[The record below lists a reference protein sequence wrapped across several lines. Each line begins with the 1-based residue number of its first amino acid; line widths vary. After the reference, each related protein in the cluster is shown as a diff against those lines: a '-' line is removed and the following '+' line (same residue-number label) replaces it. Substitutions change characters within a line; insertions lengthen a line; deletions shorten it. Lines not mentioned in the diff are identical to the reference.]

1 MSFFS
6 LVIVH
11 TRFMYKPKNISYIG
25 ITDFRDVRHRFGIL
39 ESDRFM
45 HTYILGKTTSG
56 KSNLILT
63 LCIQDIQRN
72 SAGVFLCDVH
82 GDLIETLLK
91 HIPEHRK
98 KDLIYLDIP
107 NPKLKIGYNPIKKVP
122 YEMRSLVASGIL
134 ESFKKLWSSSWGL
147 RLENLLRMAL
157 LALLDQP
164 KANLKD
170 VLRILQDQSYQK
182 TCLQNIVNPEVKRF
196 FLKELPQL
204 STSVLHPILSKLGAL
219 LVHPS
224 ASRFLIDN
232 PDSLSLFKAMNE
244 KKIVLVNLN
253 KGRLGGD
260 VTHVLGSIL
269 ISGIYNSSL
278 ARVILPESKRVPFHV
293 YLDEFQYYTT
303 NISDMFSELRKFKV
317 SLNIAHHY
325 LQEISD
331 NLRHGILG
339 NVGTV
344 ICFRIGAND
353 AEFMI
358 KQQFKEYSPL
368 TIGDYVYLPN
378 RSIIISLMING
389 KPSKPFTAKT
399 LYYKDIL

>member
-1 MSFFS
+1 MGNSK
-6 LVIVH
+6 II
-11 TRFMYKPKNISYIG
+11 NYIG
-25 ITDFRDVRHRFGIL
+25 ITNFRDIRHRFGIL
-39 ESDRFM
+39 QSDRFM

-63 LCIQDIQRN
+63 LCLQDIKRN

-82 GDLIETLLK
+82 GDLIETLLE

-98 KDLIYLDIP
+98 KDIVYLDIP
-107 NPKLKIGYNPIKKVP
+107 NPKLTIGYNPIKKVS

-147 RLENLLRMAL
+147 RLENLIRMAL

-170 VLRILQDQSYQK
+170 VLRILQDPIYRK
-182 TCLQNIVNPEVKRF
+182 TCLPYIVNPEVKRF
-196 FLKELPQL
+196 FIKELPQL
-204 STSVLHPILSKLGAL
+204 SAGVLHPVLSKLGAL

-278 ARVILPESKRVPFHV
+278 ARVILPEARRVPFHV

-331 NLRHGILG
+331 NLRHGIFG

-353 AEFMI
+353 ADFMI
-358 KQQFKEYSPL
+358 RQQFKEYSPL

>member
-1 MSFFS
+1 MRDQNT
-6 LVIVH
+6 I
-11 TRFMYKPKNISYIG
+11 NYIG
-25 ITDFRDVRHRFGIL
+25 ITDFRDIRHRFGIL
-39 ESDRFM
+39 EHDRYM
-45 HTYILGKTTSG
+45 HLYLLGKTTTG
-56 KSNLILT
+56 KSNTILT
-63 LCIQDIQRN
+63 LCLQDIKKN
-72 SAGVFLCDVH
+72 LSGVFLCDVH
-82 GDLIETLLK
+82 GDLIDTLLK

-107 NPKLKIGYNPIKKVP
+107 NPNLKIGYNPIKKVP

-147 RLENLLRMAL
+147 RLENLLRMAI

-170 VLRILQDQSYQK
+170 VLRILQNLEYQK
-182 TCLQNIVNPEVKRF
+182 SCLVHIVNPEVKRF
-196 FLKELPQL
+196 FTEELPQL
-204 STSVLHPILSKLGAL
+204 SSAVLHPILSKLGAL

-224 ASRFLIDN
+224 ASRFLLDN

-269 ISGIYNSSL
+269 ISGIYNSAL
-278 ARVILPESKRVPFHV
+278 ARVVLPEKDRTPFHV

-339 NVGTV
+339 NVGTI

-353 AEFMI
+353 AEFMV

-368 TIGDYVYLPN
+368 SIGDYVYLPN
-378 RSIIISLMING
+378 KSIIVSLMIDG

-399 LYYKDIL
+399 LYYKSIL

>member
-1 MSFFS
+1 MFE
-6 LVIVH
+6 
-11 TRFMYKPKNISYIG
+11 PKIISYIG
-25 ITDFRDVRHRFGIL
+25 ITDFRDIRHKFGIFQA
-39 ESDRFM
+39 DRFM

-63 LCIQDIQRN
+63 LCLQDIKRN
-72 SAGVFLCDVH
+72 NAGVFLCDVH
-82 GDLIETLLK
+82 GDLIETLLQ

-98 KDLIYLDIP
+98 KDIIYLDIP
-107 NPKLKIGYNPIKKVP
+107 NPKLVIGYNPIKKVN

-147 RLENLLRMAL
+147 RLENLIRMAL

-170 VLRILQDQSYQK
+170 ILRILQDSSYRQA
-182 TCLQNIVNPEVKRF
+182 CIPNIVNPEVKRF
-196 FLKELPQL
+196 FTKELPQL
-204 STSVLHPILSKLGAL
+204 SSSVLHPVLSKLGSL

-260 VTHVLGSIL
+260 VTHILGSIL

-278 ARVILPESKRVPFHV
+278 ARVILPETKRVPFHV

-331 NLRHGILG
+331 NIRHGILG

-353 AEFMI
+353 AEFMTR
-358 KQQFKEYSPL
+358 QQFKEYSPL
-368 TIGDYVYLPN
+368 SIGDYVYLPN
-378 RSIIISLMING
+378 RSIIISLMIDG